1 MGASGNPL
9 GDEATRIDSV
19 RHEEQL
25 TGSQSEGPSETEI
38 LQAPEGEQQAVRQYA
53 AKYDKFKR
61 EAEAVLNSE
70 PLPMGHRETVRTYF
84 EAIRP
89 NAESETVQN

>member
-1 MGASGNPL
+1 MKSA
-9 GDEATRIDSV
+9 RKQ
-19 RHEEQL
+19 EQL
-25 TGSQSEGPSETEI
+25 SGVQGEGPSETEI
-38 LQAPEGEQQAVRQYA
+38 MQAPEGEQEAIRKFA
-53 AKYDKFKR
+53 AKYSKFRR

-89 NAESETVQN
+89 DNDEAAAVQQ